1 MFGAYLGVDP
11 KRTGE
16 TIELVLDEIHK
27 LNTEEVDSSELRG
40 AKEYTKGSLMLASE
54 STDNQMVRTAQNE
67 IHFGRDIGL
76 REVLEEIEKVT
87 QEQIINLANELFQK
101 SQMVLTILGPLN
113 KKKIF
118 EKLLYH

>member
-1 MFGAYLGVDP
+1 
-11 KRTGE
+11 
-16 TIELVLDEIHK
+16 
-27 LNTEEVDSSELRG
+27 
-40 AKEYTKGSLMLASE
+40 MLASE

-76 REVLEEIEKVT
+76 QEVLEEIEKVT
-87 QEQIINLANELFQK
+87 QDQIINLANELFQK
-101 SQMVLTILGPLN
+101 NQMVLTILGPLN

>member
-1 MFGAYLGVDP
+1 MFGVYLGVDP

-16 TIELVLDEIHK
+16 TTELILDQINK
-27 LNTEEVDSSELRG
+27 LKTKKVDSAELSG

-67 IHFGRDIGL
+67 IHFRRDIGL
-76 REVLEEIEKVT
+76 QEVLEEIEKVN
-87 QEQIINLANELFQK
+87 QDKIINLANELFQK
-101 SQMVLTILGPLN
+101 NQMVLTILGPLN
-113 KKKIF
+113 KKEIF